1 MKSYVDFAIT
11 LIAILMGW
19 ELNQIRNW
27 EEYSLEQV
35 KNKRERS
42 VR

>member
-19 ELNQIRNW
+19 ELNQICNW